1 MKITATKI
9 IFLILSYS
17 ILSGCAN
24 NNPYTAH
31 YTSVNG
37 VTAENIDKFR
47 YGAPPET
54 PLIDNVSPEQGQERL
69 GMWERKSYMAIGA
82 SSFNSAQ
89 TIPAH
94 LAVLQGKLVKADLV
108 VIRNPEY
115 SGSYATSTAV
125 MKPSTTTTEGS
136 AVLVGP
142 DGHKNAVIK
151 ENKTTYTTT
160 TDYVP
165 TTEHRA
171 NYAAV
176 YYIKQRSIFGA
187 RTADLTTQERQER
200 QSNFGVKT
208 TIVVDDSPAYNADV
222 LTGDILEDLDGERI
236 KNANHLGSL
245 LEEKAGK
252 TVQVT
257 LSRNGKKIKKTVTLN
272 KIL

>member
-1 MKITATKI
+1 MKKAAAKI
-9 IFLILSYS
+9 IFFVLSYS
-17 ILSGCAN
+17 ILSGCIN

-31 YTSVNG
+31 YNSVNG
-37 VTAENIDKFR
+37 ITAENIDKFR

-54 PLIDNVSPEQGQERL
+54 PLIDSVSPEQGQERL
-69 GMWERKSYMAIGA
+69 GMWERKSYLAIGS
-82 SSFNSAQ
+82 SSFSSAQ
-89 TIPAH
+89 TIPAN

-115 SGSYATSTAV
+115 SGSYTTSTAV
-125 MKPSTTTTEGS
+125 VKPSTTTTEGS
-136 AVLVGP
+136 AILVGP
-142 DGHKNAVIK
+142 DGQKNALIK
-151 ENKTTYTTT
+151 GNKTTYTTT

-165 TTEHRA
+165 ITEHRA

-208 TIVVDDSPAYNADV
+208 TTIIDDSPAYNADI
-222 LTGDILEDLDGERI
+222 LTGDILEELDGEKI

-252 TVQVT
+252 TVQIT
-257 LSRNGKKIKKTVTLN
+257 LSRNGKTIKKTIQLN